1 MRKLL
6 QIGSSLNCGAPG
18 KIAEQIGLLAMA
30 KGWDVYM
37 AHGVRHSNPS
47 QLKTIPMV
55 TPLEERVHALYS
67 LLFDRHGLGPDGKT
81 KKLVEWIK
89 EYKPEIIHLHNIHG
103 YFCNFKVLFEYL
115 DAVDTPVVWTMHD
128 CWPFTGR
135 CFHFSGINC
144 DKWKTGCYDCKA
156 EAGYTVS
163 KYYDRSR
170 ELYALKKRLFSSVK
184 NLTLVPVSDWQAA
197 FLKDSFLKECKVHTI
212 HNGVDIE
219 KFIPMDGHRL
229 RDKHSLNGKFVIL
242 GVASPWNTR
251 KGLDDFY
258 QLRTVLSGEFAIV
271 MVGLTPKQ
279 IEKLPNGIIGIA
291 RTESQQELAE
301 YYSMADVF
309 VNLTYL
315 DTFPTV
321 NLEALAC
328 GTPVITYRT
337 GGSPEAISDVE
348 NLKMVKDRVVC
359 YPTGMVVEQADI
371 AGIVDSIRELHMH
384 PLSAEDCRKR
394 AATYFDKGKC
404 FEKYIDLYNTLTC
417 HTGGVKLYSPIRC
430 ESSCSERR
438 LAA

>member
-1 MRKLL
+1 MVDVNNKMAK
-6 QIGSSLNCGAPG
+6 IFHISGAINYGAPG
-18 KIAEQIGLLAMA
+18 RIVEQIGLLSQ
-30 KGWDVYM
+30 KNGYECLV
-37 AHGVRHSNPS
+37 AHSTRNENPS
-47 QLKTIPMV
+47 QLRHYAMTTRWQEV
-55 TPLEERVHALYS
+55 VHALGAKF
-67 LLFDRHGLGPDGKT
+67 LDLHGLLST
-81 KKLVEWIK
+81 AQTIALVERIK
-89 EYKPEIIHLHNIHG
+89 DYQPDIIHLHNIHG

-115 DAVDTPVVWTMHD
+115 DSVATPVVWTMHD

-135 CFHFSGINC
+135 CFHFAGVDC
-144 DKWKTGCYDCKA
+144 YKWKTGCYDCKA

-197 FLKDSFLKECKVHTI
+197 FLKDSFLKDCNVHTI

-219 KFIPMDGHRL
+219 KFRPMNGNRL
-229 RDKHSLNGKFVIL
+229 RDKHKLDGKFVIL

-251 KGLDDFY
+251 KGLDDF
-258 QLRTVLSGEFAIV
+258 LRLCTMLSDEFTIV
-271 MVGLTPKQ
+271 MVGLTTKQ

-337 GGSPEAISDVE
+337 GGSPEAICDTACEKVE
-348 NLKMVKDRVVC
+348 KAGAEY
-359 YPTGMVVEQADI
+359 YPTGMVVEQGDVEEI
-371 AGIVDSIRELHMH
+371 IRSIRELRQR
-384 PLSAEDCRKR
+384 PISATICRQR
-394 AATYFDKGKC
+394 AVEHFDKDKC
-404 FEKYIDLYNTLTC
+404 FEEYIRLYKSLI
-417 HTGGVKLYSPIRC
+417 L
-430 ESSCSERR
+430 
-438 LAA
+438 

>member
-1 MRKLL
+1 MKTLL

-18 KIAEQIGLLAMA
+18 KIAEQIGLLAMSR
-30 KGWDVYM
+30 GWDVYM

-55 TPLEERVHALYS
+55 TPHEEKVHALYS
-67 LLFDRHGLGPDGKT
+67 MLLDRHGLGPAGKT

-89 EYKPEIIHLHNIHG
+89 VHKPDVIHLHNIHG

-115 DAVDTPVVWTMHD
+115 DSVDTPVVWTMHD

-156 EAGYTVS
+156 EPGYTVS
-163 KYYDRSR
+163 KYYDRSK

-197 FLKDSFLKECKVHTI
+197 FLKDSFLKDCNVYTI

-219 KFIPMDGHRL
+219 KFRPMNGNRL
-229 RDKHSLNGKFVIL
+229 RDKHKLDGKFVIL

-258 QLRTVLSGEFAIV
+258 RLRTMLSDEFAIM

-279 IEKLPNGIIGIA
+279 IEKLPDGIIGIA

-315 DTFPTV
+315 DTFPTT

-328 GTPVITYRT
+328 GTPVVTYRT
-337 GGSPEAISDVE
+337 GGSPEAIADVACE
-348 NLKMVKDRVVC
+348 LEDKTGALR
-359 YPTGMVVEQADI
+359 YPTGMVVEQGDVE
-371 AGIVDSIRELHMH
+371 GIIRSIRELKSR
-384 PLSAEDCRKR
+384 PINAAVCRQRAEVL
-394 AATYFDKGKC
+394 FDKEKC
-404 FEKYIDLYNTLTC
+404 FEKYIELYENLL
-417 HTGGVKLYSPIRC
+417 KN
-430 ESSCSERR
+430 
-438 LAA
+438 